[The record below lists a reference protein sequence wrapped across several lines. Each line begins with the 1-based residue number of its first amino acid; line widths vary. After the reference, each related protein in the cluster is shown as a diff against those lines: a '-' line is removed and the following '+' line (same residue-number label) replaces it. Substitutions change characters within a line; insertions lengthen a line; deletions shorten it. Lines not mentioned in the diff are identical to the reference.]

1 MFSVIIPLFNKD
13 LYIEKALQSVL
24 NQTNQ
29 DFEIIIVND
38 GSTDNSLGNIQ
49 FAINKLQVEKP
60 DQYLKIK
67 IITQINQGVSVAKN
81 NGVNVANYDYI
92 AFLDADDWWEST
104 YLEEMV
110 ELIEEY
116 TNAGIYGSNYYLIK
130 NGNKRVA
137 PIGIDSAFNKGTIN
151 YFKEYAKTGCMPLW
165 TGATVIKKTIFVS
178 EKGFKPNL
186 KLGEDFDLWVRV
198 ALKYP
203 VAYLN
208 KPLANYNQDVELVN
222 RAIGEKLYEPNE
234 HILFT
239 DYSEFKINHDF
250 LRLFESLAVYGLLP
264 YYVAGKNKLETNII
278 LSNIH
283 WKNHSFKYRLYY
295 RILPKIVVQIWMRF
309 LKFGSKIKK
318 IVLAYHTKLISIF

>member
-1 MFSVIIPLFNKD
+1 LFSVIIPLFNKAAF
-13 LYIEKALQSVL
+13 IEKAIRSVL
-24 NQTNQ
+24 IQTFKE
-29 DFEIIIVND
+29 FELIVLND
-38 GSTDNSLGNIQ
+38 GSTDNSLENLQ
-49 FAINKLQVEKP
+49 FAINKFYIENPFQSKE
-60 DQYLKIK
+60 IK
-67 IITQINQGVSVAKN
+67 IINQINHGVSYSRNQGVNISTH
-81 NGVNVANYDYI
+81 DYI
-92 AFLDADDWWEST
+92 AFLDADDWWEPN
-104 YLEEMV
+104 YLEKMN
-110 ELIEEY
+110 ELIVEFPK
-116 TNAGIYGSNYYLIK
+116 AGIYGSNYYLIK
-130 NGNKRVA
+130 NGRKRIA
-137 PIGIDSAFNKGTIN
+137 PIGFDPTFLKGQIN
-151 YFKEYAKTGCMPLW
+151 YFKVYAENLCMPLW
-165 TGATVIKKTIFVS
+165 TGSTIIKKSVFDS
-178 EKGFKPNL
+178 ENGFKLNL